1 MALAFGLGM
10 DLDDFTA
17 EQLMTKNPAS
27 IRITATGRRALA
39 LLHELDVRHLPVL
52 NEDNELVGMLSD
64 RDFARTTNL
73 DGPVADLMSS
83 DVLSLTLDSELTDIL
98 ELMLTHKVGALPVTD
113 GDNALVGIVSYID
126 VLRELHKSLK

>member
-1 MALAFGLGM
+1 MATGECM

-27 IRITATGRRALA
+27 IRVTATARRALA
-39 LLHELDVRHLPVL
+39 LLHELDVRHLPVV
-52 NEDNELVGMLSD
+52 NDDNELVGMLSD

-73 DGPVADLMSS
+73 DGRVGDLMSS
-83 DVLSLTLDSELTDIL
+83 NVLSLTLDSELTDIL
-98 ELMLTHKVGALPVTD
+98 ELMLTHKIGALPVIN

-126 VLRELHKSLK
+126 VLRELHRTLK